1 MKGPPIELPEKYYL
15 DYFRLITNYVL
26 EHYKPILSREEQS
39 FIRRFYNLTEDAQCL
54 FLRLVNR
61 RGFYFRMEKIR
72 YAEIQDM
79 QAALGLLLKRK
90 FFRTLTPGFA
100 EEAGQM
106 LQIFTKSELLQL
118 AGHFLEKKEV
128 SALRTLKKQEL
139 VVAYTEII
147 PAHQLIRLIK
157 EQEMIIRTQHEKELE
172 MLKFLYFGQLE
183 SDMAQFVVRDIG
195 YVKTEIYDQA
205 RFKAFFKDRKEA
217 EDKLKISKIYHD
229 FKLLRDEEATPA
241 DAIYD
246 WFVGLDLQ
254 RAAISEVAL
263 PHFDKLCLRLGK
275 LLEQQLFQEHAL
287 QVYQHTDAAPSRER
301 RVRLLQKLGKVEK
314 ALQLC
319 QQVSKAPANAEE
331 LFFAEDFVNRVQK
344 KKRTRQAT
352 DYLRSSE
359 KICLPTDH
367 QGYVEQGV
375 LLHLQ
380 EQGHEGVHVENYLW
394 RGLFGLFFWDIIF
407 DQESEAIHHP
417 LQTAPSDLYTPQF
430 FSRRS
435 DAILNRLKT
444 LSYPERFLN
453 IVRHHYESKMGMNN
467 PMVGWHESL
476 LPLVEQCYHCLRPE
490 QLSSVLLEM
499 ARDLRENTRGFPDL
513 FVWGE
518 GSYSF
523 IEVKSPNDQL
533 SAQQLYWLHF
543 FEKEKINARVIRV
556 AWDN

>member
-1 MKGPPIELPEKYYL
+1 MKSPPIELPEKYYL
-15 DYFRLITNYVL
+15 DYFRLITDYVL
-26 EHYKPILSREEQS
+26 EHYRPILSREEQS
-39 FIRRFYNLTEDAQCL
+39 FIRRFYKLTEDAQCL

-61 RGFYFRMEKIR
+61 RGFYFRMDKIR

-79 QAALGLLLKRK
+79 QAALDLLLRRK
-90 FFRTLTPGFA
+90 FFKTLAPGFA
-100 EEAGQM
+100 EETGQI
-106 LQIFTKSELLQL
+106 LQIFTKAELLQL

-128 SALRTLKKQEL
+128 TALRKLKKQEL
-139 VVAYTEII
+139 AATYTEMI
-147 PAHQLIRLIK
+147 PSRQFIRLLK
-157 EQEMIIRTQHEKELE
+157 GQEMIIRTQHEKELE

-183 SDMAQFVVRDIG
+183 GDMTQFVVRDIG
-195 YVKTEIYDQA
+195 YIKTETYDQA
-205 RFKAFFKDRKEA
+205 RLKAFFKDRKAA

-229 FKLLRDEEATPA
+229 FKLLRDDETTPA

-246 WFVGLDLQ
+246 WFAGLDLQ
-254 RAAISEVAL
+254 RPAISEAAL

-275 LLEQQLFQEHAL
+275 LLEQQQFQGLAL

-319 QQVSKAPANAEE
+319 QQVRQAPANAEE
-331 LFFAEDFVNRVQK
+331 LFFTEDFINRVQK
-344 KKRTRQAT
+344 KKRTRRAT

-359 KICLPTDH
+359 KISLSAHH

-380 EQGHEGVHVENYLW
+380 EQGHKGMHVENYLW
-394 RGLFGLFFWDIIF
+394 RGLFGLLFWDIIF
-407 DQESEAIHHP
+407 DQESEAIHTP

-430 FSRRS
+430 LSRRS
-435 DAILNRLKT
+435 DAILKRLKV
-444 LSYPERFLN
+444 LSYPKRFMK
-453 IVRHHYESKMGMNN
+453 IIRHHYESKMGMNN

-476 LPLVEQCYHCLRPE
+476 LPLVEQCYNCLQPE
-490 QLSSVLLEM
+490 QLSNVLLEM